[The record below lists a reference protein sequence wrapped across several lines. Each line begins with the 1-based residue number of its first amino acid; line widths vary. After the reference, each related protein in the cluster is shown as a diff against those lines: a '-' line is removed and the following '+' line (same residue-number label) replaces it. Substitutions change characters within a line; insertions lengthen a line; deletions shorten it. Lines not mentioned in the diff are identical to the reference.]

1 MTGDVQQTLQ
11 AALASLLEAHSEVEM
26 ARNARAL
33 SERYRLRTGAGTRL
47 LTREDEAVAAAQ
59 IAAAENWLRQQGMT
73 RVHAPIS
80 L

>member
-11 AALASLLEAHSEVEM
+11 AALASLLEAHSEAEM

-47 LTREDEAVAAAQ
+47 LTREDEAVAY
-59 IAAAENWLRQQGMT
+59 AAARMPAT
-73 RVHAPIS
+73 SAAACAADAAAH
-80 L
+80 